1 MDDEL
6 YDLSY
11 TLLCIQGVW
20 RKAHTRECKEAAMR
34 MAHKEV
40 SAKPGLRNMLPGRA
54 KDFLNNP
61 VAQSDSRPA
70 SPQNVSPKKASFE
83 HVNPKHA
90 SLQPLPLPAD
100 PYSVFPEPKKH
111 LLEPDVQQTPFA
123 GTRLAIFR
131 GKHVVSRGRP
141 VDHGSRLP
149 LQTQPPRDAA
159 S

>member
-1 MDDEL
+1 ML
-6 YDLSY
+6 
-11 TLLCIQGVW
+11 GV
-20 RKAHTRECKEAAMR
+20 
-34 MAHKEV
+34 
-40 SAKPGLRNMLPGRA
+40 NML
-54 KDFLNNP
+54 
-61 VAQSDSRPA
+61 
-70 SPQNVSPKKASFE
+70 KASFE

>member
-1 MDDEL
+1 
-6 YDLSY
+6 
-11 TLLCIQGVW
+11 
-20 RKAHTRECKEAAMR
+20 MR

-70 SPQNVSPKKASFE
+70 NPQNVSPKKASFE

-100 PYSVFPEPKKH
+100 PYSVFLSFCRDSPGHFQGE
-111 LLEPDVQQTPFA
+111 TC
-123 GTRLAIFR
+123 RLKRKAC
-131 GKHVVSRGRP
+131 
-141 VDHGSRLP
+141 
-149 LQTQPPRDAA
+149 
-159 S
+159 